1 MKIVVSIIIPCYK
14 VEKYVEQCIRSII
27 SQTYDNIEIIPV
39 DDGSPDNTPY
49 ILDKLSQEDNRIN
62 VIHKQNAGVSAAR
75 NSGLN
80 VATGDY
86 VVFVDGDDFLA
97 KDYVE
102 YMLQLSNINDSDF
115 VLSQNCFMSEAER
128 QIKNDFFKT
137 ISPEEATALLISP
150 RIMVGCWNK
159 MFKRKFLIEKKLLFN
174 TNLFYGEGLNFI
186 TKVAQL
192 SNHVTIGN
200 RKVYYYRRNNDTSAT
215 SKYNIQKY
223 FNGEKAID
231 VIESELILKASCIS
245 LMLRLHRSMF
255 CLGALSQTYAHG
267 LQSKYKEECHRWRA
281 IIKSNLPYL
290 IVSNRIPLY
299 RKALLIGGFL
309 FPNIICKLDM
319 WRRKRI
325 AQQSVR

>member
-1 MKIVVSIIIPCYK
+1 MKSLVSVIVPCYK

-27 SQTYDNIEIIPV
+27 NQTYDNIEIIPV

-49 ILDKLSQEDNRIN
+49 ILDKLSQKDNRIH

-75 NSGLN
+75 NSGLS

-86 VVFVDGDDFLA
+86 VIFVDGDDFLA

-102 YMLQLSNINDSDF
+102 YMLQLSNIKDSDF

-159 MFKRKFLIEKKLLFN
+159 MFKRKFLKEKKLLFN

-186 TKVAQL
+186 TKAAQQ

-215 SKYNIQKY
+215 TKYNIQKY

-255 CLGALSQTYAHG
+255 CLGALSQTYAYG
-267 LQSKYKEECHRWRA
+267 LQSKYKEECNRWRA
-281 IIKSNLPYL
+281 IIKKNLPYL
-290 IVSNRIPLY
+290 IVSNRIPIY

-325 AQQSVR
+325 AKQSVR